1 MRTAPF
7 LAHSVLSVTFKT
19 KKVESTAF
27 VSIKIKTNYNDFR
40 ATFFVWSYVWVEGI
54 KYFKAIRVKAYFH
67 FDYK

>member
-27 VSIKIKTNYNDFR
+27 VSIKIKTNYKDFC
-40 ATFFVWSYVWVEGI
+40 ATFFCLVLCMGGRNKIFQSNKGESV
-54 KYFKAIRVKAYFH
+54 FSF
-67 FDYK
+67 